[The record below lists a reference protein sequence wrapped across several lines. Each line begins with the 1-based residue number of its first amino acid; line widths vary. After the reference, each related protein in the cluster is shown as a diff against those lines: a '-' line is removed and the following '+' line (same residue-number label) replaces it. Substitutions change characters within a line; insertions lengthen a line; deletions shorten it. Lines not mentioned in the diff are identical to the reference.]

1 MYVFTYAHKHTCI
14 PIHLHVHIHFYRYRN
29 THICIYIYTCTH
41 LAISF
46 MAVGYSAPKASGC
59 RPRDAYGFGDSGSEV
74 YRVQCVGRGVYRD

>member
-1 MYVFTYAHKHTCI
+1 MHINIRAYPYTYTYIYISTDTETHTYV
-14 PIHLHVHIHFYRYRN
+14 
-29 THICIYIYTCTH
+29 YIYTCTH